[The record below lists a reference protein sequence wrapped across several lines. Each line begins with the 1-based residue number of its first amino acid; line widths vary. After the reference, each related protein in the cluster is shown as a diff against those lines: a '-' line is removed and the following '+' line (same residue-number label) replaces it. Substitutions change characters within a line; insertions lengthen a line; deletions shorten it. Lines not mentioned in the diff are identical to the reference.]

1 MRILA
6 LIASSYVLKWYA
18 LPSNL
23 AGSSKAALS
32 RASVDVKAFERAES
46 WA

>member
-1 MRILA
+1 V
-6 LIASSYVLKWYA
+6 SKWYA

-23 AGSSKAALS
+23 AGSSKAGLG
-32 RASVDVKAFERAES
+32 RASVGVDVEAFERAES